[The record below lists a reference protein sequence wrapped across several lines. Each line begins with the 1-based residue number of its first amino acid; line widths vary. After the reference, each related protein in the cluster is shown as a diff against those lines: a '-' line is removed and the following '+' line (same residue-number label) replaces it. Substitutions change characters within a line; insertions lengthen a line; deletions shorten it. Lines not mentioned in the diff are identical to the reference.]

1 MNGFTRRTMLAGTGA
16 AAAGIALWRFT
27 SAANAQSE
35 LLLGV
40 PTDNSNS
47 LPMMIAAAGGFLKEE
62 GINARVTTGAAGTN
76 TRQMIA
82 AGQMPYAIGDIIH
95 PLYLTGA
102 GKPAKVLMV
111 IDKRA
116 SITMMVTQELWDK
129 GVRTVE
135 QVGQYKKADGSK
147 PQIGVTR
154 IGAQTWLYG
163 AHMLLKAGYLDNVN
177 FVALGDTGTTMGAFK
192 SGRVDA
198 VMANTLVYFAIID
211 EKLGQPVFNAT
222 DGALWDK
229 FFGGSFSG
237 QGVFGLEEQVKADP
251 KLAQGVVNAVF
262 RSLRYLDK
270 AKPADIY
277 AKVDG
282 KFMTSFKPE
291 VAVREIEF
299 LKPLFSDDGV
309 ITKAQWENGGKVWF
323 SEATKV
329 KPQTFEAIVDLSFLK
344 NAQKKYG

>member
-1 MNGFTRRTMLAGTGA
+1 
-16 AAAGIALWRFT
+16 
-27 SAANAQSE
+27 
-35 LLLGV
+35 
-40 PTDNSNS
+40 
-47 LPMMIAAAGGFLKEE
+47 
-62 GINARVTTGAAGTN
+62 
-76 TRQMIA
+76 
-82 AGQMPYAIGDIIH
+82 
-95 PLYLTGA
+95 
-102 GKPAKVLMV
+102 
-111 IDKRA
+111 
-116 SITMMVTQELWDK
+116 
-129 GVRTVE
+129 
-135 QVGQYKKADGSK
+135 
-147 PQIGVTR
+147 
-154 IGAQTWLYG
+154 
-163 AHMLLKAGYLDNVN
+163 
-177 FVALGDTGTTMGAFK
+177 
-192 SGRVDA
+192 RVDA

>member
-229 FFGGSFSG
+229 FFGGSFS
-237 QGVFGLEEQVKADP
+237 
-251 KLAQGVVNAVF
+251 
-262 RSLRYLDK
+262 
-270 AKPADIY
+270 
-277 AKVDG
+277 
-282 KFMTSFKPE
+282 
-291 VAVREIEF
+291 
-299 LKPLFSDDGV
+299 
-309 ITKAQWENGGKVWF
+309 
-323 SEATKV
+323 
-329 KPQTFEAIVDLSFLK
+329 
-344 NAQKKYG
+344 

>member
-16 AAAGIALWRFT
+16 AAAGVALWRFT

-116 SITMMVTQELWDK
+116 SITMMVTQALWDK

-198 VMANTLVYFAIID
+198 VMANTLVYFAILD

-251 KLAQGVVNAVF
+251 KLAQGVVNSVF

-277 AKVDG
+277 AKIDG

-299 LKPLFSDDGV
+299 LKPLFSNDGE
-309 ITKAQWENGGKVWF
+309 ITKAQWDNGGKVWF

-329 KPQTFEAIVDLSFLK
+329 KPQTYETIVDLSFLK